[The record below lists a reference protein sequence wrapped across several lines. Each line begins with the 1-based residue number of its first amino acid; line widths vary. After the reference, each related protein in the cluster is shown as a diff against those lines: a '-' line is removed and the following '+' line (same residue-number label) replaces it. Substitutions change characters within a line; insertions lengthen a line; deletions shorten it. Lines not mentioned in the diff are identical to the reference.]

1 MIRNFNV
8 ILFFSILFVSCNCSS
23 EKQNKSFQDKQSTTQ
38 KPVLKD
44 SLLDFPEIDTTL
56 LDNNDELENSDKGE
70 VVFLSETCQQF
81 INDYKRLI
89 SDYEL
94 ILIKMKEDDGNINL
108 IIAKSSLENEL
119 EAMLSDPVNFQCSNS
134 KCIGSSLFL
143 EEMEAINIKKDAL
156 Y

>member
-1 MIRNFNV
+1 MIRSFNV
-8 ILFFSILFVSCNCSS
+8 ILFFSILFVSCNGSS
-23 EKQNKSFQDKQSTTQ
+23 EKQNTSVQDKQATAQ

-56 LDNNDELENSDKGE
+56 LDNNDELENSDIGE
-70 VVFLSETCQQF
+70 VIFLSETCQQF
-81 INDYKRLI
+81 IDDYKRLI
-89 SDYEL
+89 SDYES

-108 IIAKSSLENEL
+108 IIAKSSLEDEL

>member
-1 MIRNFNV
+1 MIRSFNI
-8 ILFFSILFVSCNCSS
+8 ILLFSILLISCNGSP
-23 EKQNKSFQDKQSTTQ
+23 EKENTLLQHNQATIQ
-38 KPVLKD
+38 KPFLKD
-44 SLLDFPEIDTTL
+44 SLLEFPKIDTML
-56 LDNNDELENSDKGE
+56 IDNNDELENSDKSE

-89 SDYEL
+89 SDYET
-94 ILIKMKEDDGNINL
+94 ILIKIKEDDGNINL
-108 IIAKSSLENEL
+108 IIAKSSLEGEL

-143 EEMEAINIKKDAL
+143 EEMEAINIRKDAL

>member
-1 MIRNFNV
+1 MIRSFNV
-8 ILFFSILFVSCNCSS
+8 ILFFSILFVSCNGSS
-23 EKQNKSFQDKQSTTQ
+23 EKQNTSVQDKQASTQ

-81 INDYKRLI
+81 IDDYKRLI
-89 SDYEL
+89 SDYES
-94 ILIKMKEDDGNINL
+94 ILLKMKEDDGNINL
-108 IIAKSSLENEL
+108 IIAKSSLEDEL

>member
-1 MIRNFNV
+1 M
-8 ILFFSILFVSCNCSS
+8 
-23 EKQNKSFQDKQSTTQ
+23 
-38 KPVLKD
+38 KD
-44 SLLDFPEIDTTL
+44 SLLDFHEIDTTL
-56 LDNNDELENSDKGE
+56 LDNNDELENSDEGE

-81 INDYKRLI
+81 IDDYKRLI
-89 SDYEL
+89 SDYES
-94 ILIKMKEDDGNINL
+94 ILFKMKEDDGNINL